1 MSRYTEMESEESARP
16 RYNAPNDGIVDDD
29 EGYTVEIHPH
39 GFKSRAEAKPF
50 CTKFMLFQLLGVAT
64 GAFVALIPSASSDSV
79 ADNPYVVALI
89 LLLIAMVAG
98 AVVVRAEG
106 YSFFG
111 VCTKDGRRNQ
121 EYCALMTQ
129 TAVDITIVMAGYLVG
144 RGAEQ
149 YIPMGGA
156 AIVGGVALGL
166 FFLVLGFRQCCSG
179 RQRS

>member
-1 MSRYTEMESEESARP
+1 MDSEEGARP
-16 RYNAPNDGIVDDD
+16 RYNAPNDGIVD
-29 EGYTVEIHPH
+29 EGYDVEIHPH
-39 GFKSRAEAKPF
+39 GFKSRAEARPF

-64 GAFVALIPSASSDSV
+64 GAFVALIPSASSDSL
-79 ADNPYVVALI
+79 ADNPYIVALI
-89 LLLIAMVAG
+89 LLLFAMVAG

-149 YIPMGGA
+149 YIPKGGA

-166 FFLVLGFRQCCSG
+166 FFVVIGFRQCCSG